1 MQITAAMVKELRE
14 RTGAGMM
21 DCKRA
26 LAEAE
31 GDLEKA
37 VGIMRLSGQA
47 KADKKA
53 GRITAEGVV
62 AIGMDDAGTRAAMV
76 EINCETDFVAK
87 EAEFGG
93 FVEAVCAR
101 VLAAGPADLDALAE
115 TPLDGASGPSVEEER
130 RSLIA
135 RTGENISIRRFATID
150 SKGGRLGAYLHGKRI
165 GVVVDLQGADEA
177 VAKDIAMHVAASRPV
192 AVAETD
198 MPQDTLAREREIL
211 EAQIAESGK
220 PVEIQA
226 KMLAGRIA
234 KFLKEVTLLGQPFV
248 KDPDRTV
255 EAYLRASGATVLR
268 FERFEVG
275 EGIER
280 KTENFAEEVL
290 AQARG
295 H

>member
-1 MQITAAMVKELRE
+1 MRITAAMVKELRE

-26 LAEAE
+26 LTEAE

-47 KADKKA
+47 KADRKA

-62 AIGMDDAGTRAAMV
+62 AIKLDDAGRRAAMV

-87 EAEFGG
+87 EEAFRG
-93 FVEAVCAR
+93 FVDAVCTR
-101 VLAAGPADLDALAE
+101 VLAAAPADVKELARMSLHAE
-115 TPLDGASGPSVEEER
+115 EGPSIEEER
-130 RSLIA
+130 RELVA
-135 RTGENISIRRFATID
+135 KTGENISVRRFAAID
-150 SKGGRLGAYLHGKRI
+150 SKGGRLGAYLHGTRI
-165 GVVVDLQGADEA
+165 GVVVDLEGADDD
-177 VAKDIAMHVAASRPV
+177 VARDVAMHVAASRPV
-192 AVAETD
+192 AVSESD
-198 MPQDTLAREREIL
+198 MPGEILDREREIL
-211 EAQIAESGK
+211 EAQVAGSGK
-220 PVEIQA
+220 PPEIRE

-248 KDPDRTV
+248 KDPDRSV
-255 EAYLRASGATVLR
+255 KKYLDASGAAVLR

-280 KTENFAEEVL
+280 KSENFAEEVM
-290 AQARG
+290 AQARS

>member
-26 LAEAE
+26 LTEAE

-37 VGIMRLSGQA
+37 IGIMRLSGQA

-62 AIGMDDAGTRAAMV
+62 TIKIDGTGRRAAMV

-87 EAEFGG
+87 EAAFRD
-93 FVEAVCAR
+93 FVDAVCAR
-101 VLAAGPADLDALAE
+101 VLAVDPADVDELGGI
-115 TPLDGASGPSVEEER
+115 PLDGEGGSSIEDER
-130 RSLIA
+130 RGLVAKI
-135 RTGENISIRRFATID
+135 GENISVRRFAAIE
-150 SKGGRLGAYLHGKRI
+150 SQGGQLGAYVHGTRI
-165 GVVVDLQGADEA
+165 GVVVDLEGADDV
-177 VAKDIAMHVAASRPV
+177 VARDIAMHVAASRPV
-192 AVAETD
+192 AVGESD
-198 MPQDTLAREREIL
+198 MPEEMLGREREIL
-211 EAQIAESGK
+211 QAQVADSGK
-220 PVEIQA
+220 PPEIQK
-226 KMLAGRIA
+226 KMLAGRLA

-248 KDPDRTV
+248 KDPDRPV
-255 EAYLRASGATVLR
+255 GEYLRASGATVLR

-275 EGIER
+275 EGIEKR
-280 KTENFAEEVL
+280 VDNFAEEVM

-295 H
+295 G

>member
-1 MQITAAMVKELRE
+1 MRITAAMVKELRE

-26 LAEAE
+26 LTEAE

-62 AIGMDDAGTRAAMV
+62 AIATDDAGTRAAMV

-87 EAEFGG
+87 EAAFRG
-93 FVEAVCAR
+93 FVDTVCAR
-101 VLAAGPADLDALAE
+101 VLAAGPADLADLAGAS
-115 TPLDGASGPSVEEER
+115 LDGAGGPSVEEER
-130 RSLIA
+130 RSLVA
-135 RTGENISIRRFATID
+135 KTGENISIRRFVAID
-150 SKGGRLGAYLHGKRI
+150 AQGGRLGTYLHGTRI
-165 GVVVDLQGADEA
+165 GVVVDLRDGDDT
-177 VAKDIAMHVAASRPV
+177 VARDVAMHVAASRPV
-192 AVAETD
+192 AVGESD
-198 MPQDTLAREREIL
+198 MPAEMLAREREIL
-211 EAQIAESGK
+211 EAQVAESGK
-220 PVEIQA
+220 PEEIRK
-226 KMLAGRIA
+226 KMLEGRVA

-248 KDPDRTV
+248 KDPDRSV
-255 EAYLRASGATVLR
+255 GRHLDASGAAVLR

-280 KTENFAEEVL
+280 KTGNFAEEVM

>member
-1 MQITAAMVKELRE
+1 MRITAAMVKELRE

-26 LAEAE
+26 LTEAE
-31 GDLEKA
+31 GDMEKA
-37 VGIMRLSGQA
+37 IGIMRLSGQA

-62 AIGMDDAGTRAAMV
+62 AIGMDDAGRRAAMV

-87 EAEFGG
+87 EAAFRG
-93 FVEAVCAR
+93 FVDAVCAR
-101 VLAAGPADLDALAE
+101 VLAAEPDDLDGLAGM
-115 TPLDGASGPSVEEER
+115 PLDGEGGPSIEEER
-130 RSLIA
+130 RGLVA
-135 RTGENISIRRFATID
+135 KTGENISVRRFVVID
-150 SKGGRLGAYLHGKRI
+150 SKGGRLGSYLHGTRI
-165 GVVVDLQGADEA
+165 GVVVDLEGGDDV
-177 VAKDIAMHVAASRPV
+177 VARDIAMHVAASRPV
-192 AVAETD
+192 AVAEGD
-198 MPQDTLAREREIL
+198 MPEEMLGREREIL
-211 EAQIAESGK
+211 EAQVAESGK
-220 PVEIQA
+220 PAEIRT

-255 EAYLRASGATVLR
+255 KEYLGASSAAVLR

-280 KTENFAEEVL
+280 KTGNFAEEVL

>member
-26 LAEAE
+26 LTEAD

-62 AIGMDDAGTRAAMV
+62 TIKVDSSRRRAAMV
-76 EINCETDFVAK
+76 EVNCETDFVAK
-87 EAEFGG
+87 EAAFRK
-93 FVEAVCAR
+93 FADTVCDR
-101 VLAAGPADLDALAE
+101 VLAVDPADVTELGGM
-115 TPLDGASGPSVEEER
+115 PLDGGGGISIEEER
-130 RSLIA
+130 RAIVA
-135 RTGENISIRRFATID
+135 RIGENVTLRRFATID
-150 SKGGRLGAYLHGKRI
+150 SEGGRIGAYVHGMRI
-165 GVVVDLQGADEA
+165 GVVVVLDGGDDI
-177 VAKDIAMHVAASRPV
+177 VARDIAMHVAASRPV
-192 AVAETD
+192 AIRESD
-198 MPQDTLAREREIL
+198 MPEGMLESERKILA
-211 EAQIAESGK
+211 AQVADSGK
-220 PVEIQA
+220 RPEIQER
-226 KMLAGRIA
+226 MLAGRIA

-248 KDPDRTV
+248 KDPDRSV
-255 EAYLRASGATVLR
+255 REYLGISGATVMR

-275 EGIER
+275 EGIEKR
-280 KTENFAEEVL
+280 KENFAEEVM

-295 H
+295 G

>member
-26 LAEAE
+26 LTEAE

-37 VGIMRLSGQA
+37 IGIMRLSGQA

-62 AIGMDDAGTRAAMV
+62 TIKIDGMGRRAAMV

-87 EAEFGG
+87 EAAFRD
-93 FVEAVCAR
+93 FVDAVCAR
-101 VLAAGPADLDALAE
+101 VLAADPADVDELGGM
-115 TPLDGASGPSVEEER
+115 PLDGEGGSSIEEER
-130 RSLIA
+130 RGLVAKI
-135 RTGENISIRRFATID
+135 GENISVRRFAAIE
-150 SKGGRLGAYLHGKRI
+150 SQGGRLGAYVHGTRI
-165 GVVVDLQGADEA
+165 GVVVDLEGADDV
-177 VAKDIAMHVAASRPV
+177 VARDIAMHVAASRPV
-192 AVAETD
+192 AVGESD
-198 MPQDTLAREREIL
+198 MPEEMLGREREIL
-211 EAQIAESGK
+211 QAQVADSGK
-220 PVEIQA
+220 PPEIQK
-226 KMLAGRIA
+226 KMLAGRLA

-248 KDPDRTV
+248 KDPDRPV
-255 EAYLRASGATVLR
+255 GEYLRASGATVLR

-275 EGIER
+275 EGIEKR
-280 KTENFAEEVL
+280 VDNFAEEVM

-295 H
+295 G

>member
-1 MQITAAMVKELRE
+1 MRITAAMVKELRE

-26 LAEAE
+26 LTEAE

-47 KADKKA
+47 KADRKA

-62 AIGMDDAGTRAAMV
+62 ALKLDDAGRRAAMV

-87 EAEFGG
+87 EEAFRG
-93 FVEAVCAR
+93 FVDAVCTR
-101 VLAAGPADLDALAE
+101 VLAAAPADVEELARMSLHAE
-115 TPLDGASGPSVEEER
+115 EGPSIEEER
-130 RSLIA
+130 RELVA
-135 RTGENISIRRFATID
+135 KTGENISVRRFAAID
-150 SKGGRLGAYLHGKRI
+150 SKGGRLGAYLHGTRI
-165 GVVVDLQGADEA
+165 GVVVDLEGADDD
-177 VAKDIAMHVAASRPV
+177 VARDVAMHVAASRPV
-192 AVAETD
+192 AVSESD
-198 MPQDTLAREREIL
+198 MPGEILDREREIL
-211 EAQIAESGK
+211 EAQVAGSGK
-220 PVEIQA
+220 PPEIRK

-248 KDPDRTV
+248 KDPDRSV
-255 EAYLRASGATVLR
+255 KKYLDASGAAVLR

-280 KTENFAEEVL
+280 KSENFAEEVM
-290 AQARG
+290 AQARS